1 MCLTGAVLLDRNTHE
16 HNVHRNMHTTECD
29 AKYICL
35 FDKTDRHDITEI
47 LLKVALNTIKHTN
60 KQIYFA
66 SHSVVCIEE
75 TEDPEKTTDLSQ
87 VTEQLYQ
94 IMWYTSP

>member
-16 HNVHRNMHTTECD
+16 HNVYRNMHTTECD
-29 AKYICL
+29 TKYICL
-35 FDKTDRHDITEI
+35 FVCLIVFNATFNNISVISWRSV
-47 LLKVALNTIKHTN
+47 LLV
-60 KQIYFA
+60 
-66 SHSVVCIEE
+66 EE

-87 VTEQLYQ
+87 VTEKLYQ